1 MASPRDALIT
11 ALERFHEDDAR
22 EQVARARGDEDADP
36 REAVLTRHAA
46 LRGPAARER
55 FEEARERG
63 LFEGEELAL
72 AAAAL
77 RDAYAAVGEA
87 RAETRLRE
95 VLARRVPHDS
105 DHHAPIALFTR
116 MLAEPHTGRRRAMA
130 RSLEGFAP
138 ALHAAQRSGLADVEE
153 SLEGAGWLPPLAPV
167 AKTGEAR
174 EVLQATKDLWTEA
187 LARLAHSSKAEL
199 ETWSDL
205 LFALRRPELGDPR
218 AASRRWRR
226 IAAELAPLGVAEA
239 LNKRAR
245 VERATRAALGSEVVS
260 LRAPSLPHEV
270 RLLPATIELGVASER
285 DARIALGRAAA
296 LAWTHPALSPLARRQ
311 EGSVGPALGALFAH
325 LCAEPGAPIVEG
337 LSESEAR
344 AVRELASALELFEL
358 RTAAASALAQ
368 EEGRASFA
376 EAARELI
383 LEAWGVDVAP
393 AIAASVALRP
403 GHPERLRALRFAAP
417 LFVALRDQYDEDW
430 WRNPRA
436 AAPLRA
442 ACERGAALSI
452 EAWAEELGARTT
464 ELSSRLAERL
474 A

>member
-1 MASPRDALIT
+1 MGSPRDALIT

-22 EQVARARGDEDADP
+22 ERIARARGDEDADP
-36 REAVLTRHAA
+36 REAVLARHAA

-63 LFEGEELAL
+63 LFEGEELAP
-72 AAAAL
+72 AASAR

-87 RAETRLRE
+87 RAEARLRE

-116 MLAEPHTGRRRAMA
+116 LLAEPHPGRRRAMA
-130 RSLEGFAP
+130 RSLEGAP

-153 SLEGAGWLPPLAPV
+153 SLEGARWLPPAPI
-167 AKTGEAR
+167 AKSGEAR
-174 EVLQATKDLWTEA
+174 EVLRATKDLWTEA

-205 LFALRRPELGDPR
+205 FFALRRPELGDPR

-260 LRAPSLPHEV
+260 LLAPSLPHEV
-270 RLLPATIELGVASER
+270 RVLPATIELGVASER

-325 LCAEPGAPIVEG
+325 LCAEPRAPIAEG
-337 LSESEAR
+337 LSTGEAR

-368 EEGRASFA
+368 EEGHASFA

-383 LEAWGVDVAP
+383 IEAWGVDVAP

-403 GHPERLRALRFAAP
+403 GHPERLRALRLAPP

-452 EAWAEELGARTT
+452 EAWAEELRARTT
-464 ELSSRLAERL
+464 ELASRLAERL

>member
-1 MASPRDALIT
+1 MTSPQDALID

-22 EQVARARGDEDADP
+22 ERIARARGDDDADP
-36 REAVLTRHAA
+36 RLAVLARHAR
-46 LRGPAARER
+46 LRGPRAREL

-63 LFEGEELAL
+63 LLEGEELAL
-72 AAAAL
+72 AASAL
-77 RDAYAAVGEA
+77 RSAYAAVGEV

-95 VLARRVPHDS
+95 ALAQRVPHDS

-116 MLAEPHTGRRRAMA
+116 MLAEPHTGRRRAIA

-138 ALHAAQRSGLADVEE
+138 ALLAAQRGGLADVEE
-153 SLEGAGWLPPLAPV
+153 SLEGAGWLPPAAPV
-167 AKTGEAR
+167 AKSEAR
-174 EVLQATKDLWTEA
+174 EVLGATKDLWTEA
-187 LARLAHSSKAEL
+187 LARLAHASRAEL

-205 LFALRRPELGDPR
+205 LFALRRPELADPR

-226 IAAELAPLGVAEA
+226 IASELAPLGVAQA
-239 LNKRAR
+239 LDKRGR
-245 VERATRAALGSEVVS
+245 VERATRAAIASEVLA

-270 RLLPATIELGVASER
+270 RVLPATIELGVASER

-296 LAWTHPALSPLARRQ
+296 LTWAHPALSPLLRRQ

-325 LCAEPGAPIVEG
+325 LCAEPRAPIAEG
-337 LSESEAR
+337 LSETEAR

-368 EEGRASFA
+368 EERSGFD
-376 EAARELI
+376 EAARELL
-383 LEAWGVDVAP
+383 LEAWGVDVTP

-403 GHPERLRALRFAAP
+403 GHAGRLRALRAAPP
-417 LFVALRDQYDEDW
+417 LFVALRDHYDDDW

-436 AAPLRA
+436 AAPIRA
-442 ACERGAALSI
+442 ACERGAALTI
-452 EAWAEELGARTT
+452 EAWAEELGARSSA
-464 ELSSRLAERL
+464 LASRLAERL